1 MFSGIYYMRF
11 TIILLLLIL
20 TATLRSP
27 AQTDAIK
34 KISGLPTKE
43 IYNLMIDSK
52 GFLWI
57 AHDLGVSRYDG
68 VNFVSYASPEQTSL
82 SATDLLEDKQGRIW
96 FHNFTGQIFYIEN
109 DQVHLLKAYDFKAE
123 TAFPRI
129 VLLGNELAA
138 STEKGLFICNTINL
152 SCRYLKCAQPANR
165 GTSSLAVTK
174 NAVIGYGDGNWFLYR
189 TGQPLK
195 MVTLR
200 GSSTDYVRSNSST
213 ISSSGSGD
221 TAFLFSNPASV
232 LATVTLH
239 GDSLTLSAKKIIT
252 GDFINTVTT
261 DARNVWVNTIHKS
274 FLLSNTKQALN
285 GYDIT
290 AIVTDKEGNTWYSSL
305 KNGLMVKYRTL
316 QGSLNAINIFKDNDR
331 VNCIE
336 GPAPALVLGTQN
348 GNILVYDT
356 KKGNV
361 IKKIRLPGNHV
372 SVNYLYRLEG
382 SRYIVGTSVDT
393 YEVDIE
399 KGTNRLYPFIKS
411 LKEVDKTDQFIF
423 VASAKGLVAIPLK
436 PNTGRYADGRL
447 KEFTYQ
453 HDSGGNYFNYRMR
466 CRAVCY
472 DPANK
477 SIFVAFKD
485 GLYVIDDKGIR
496 PFLFNGTSVYS
507 MCLKYVNGEVIIGT
521 INNGLI
527 MTDGH
532 NLKHLTVSDGLASN
546 TVVKI
551 KNDGSR
557 IWLLSSGATSVLDA
571 RSFKIIPGIDL
582 SSLDETQVLDVAAI
596 GNNAYAATSDGFNV
610 FSITKS
616 AERFDLKNYLQT
628 VSINNHPVLFN
639 PPHRFPYFQNNIQF
653 NLTAPFYYHARD
665 IYFKYLLAGTNNPS
679 WRSTEPGGRSI
690 SFSELSPGKYK
701 FKAYA
706 VHPQFGITAAPVT
719 YEFSIAERWWQTWLF
734 KILFTLLITA
744 LISFVVASYLL
755 NRLRLQKSLYDQQL
769 ALQNERQR
777 ISSEMHDDVGAG
789 LSAIKLFL
797 NMAKNDKQ
805 RSNIDHISDLI
816 NEMSEK
822 INEIIWSTNTENDT
836 LESLVNHIEH
846 QSYKLFKHTD
856 VNFKVTVPLNMPD
869 YMIPGEKR
877 RNIYL
882 VTKELLHNSIK
893 HSKSL
898 VTGIELKI
906 EQDKLLII
914 IYDKGIGFDHINH
927 RSRGM
932 GLKNARAR
940 ILGLKGKMKMES
952 GDEGTTIWLEIPLK

>member
-1 MFSGIYYMRF
+1 MRF
-11 TIILLLLIL
+11 TGILSLFIL
-20 TATLRSP
+20 AAVLQSP
-27 AQTDAIK
+27 AQTDAVK

-43 IYNLMIDSK
+43 IYNLMIDTR

-96 FHNFTGQIFYIEN
+96 FHNFTGQIFYIEH
-109 DQVHLLKAYDFKAE
+109 DQVHLLRAYDFKGE

-129 VLLGNELAA
+129 GLLGNELVA
-138 STEKGLFICNTINL
+138 STEKGLFVCNTINL
-152 SCRYLKCAQPANR
+152 SCRYLRCTQAANR
-165 GTSSLAVTK
+165 GTSSIAVAN

-195 MVTLR
+195 MVPLQ
-200 GSSTDYVRSNSST
+200 GGPTDYVKSNVST
-213 ISSSGSGD
+213 ICSGTRD

-232 LATVTLH
+232 LATVTVH
-239 GDSLTLSAKKIIT
+239 GDSLILSKEKIYT
-252 GDFINTVTT
+252 GDFINTVTV
-261 DARNVWVNTIHKS
+261 DAHDVWVNTTYKS
-274 FLLSNTKQALN
+274 FLFNGTKRVLN

-290 AIVTDKEGNTWYSSL
+290 TIVTDKEGNTWYSSL

-316 QGSLNAINIFKDNDR
+316 QGSLNAINIFKDDDR

-336 GPAPALVLGTQN
+336 LNGTALVLGTRN
-348 GNILVYDT
+348 GNIVVYDAQKRGVVKT
-356 KKGNV
+356 
-361 IKKIRLPGNHV
+361 IRLPGNHI
-372 SVNYLYRLEG
+372 SVNYLYHLWG
-382 SRYIVGTSVDT
+382 GKYLAGTSVDT
-393 YEVDIE
+393 YEVDVGN
-399 KGTNRLYPFIKS
+399 GTTRLYPFIKS

-423 VASAKGLVAIPLK
+423 AASAKGLVAIPLK
-436 PNTGRYADGRL
+436 PNASHSVDRRF

-453 HDSGGNYFNYRMR
+453 HDNGGNYFNYRMR

-472 DPANK
+472 NTANK
-477 SIFVAFKD
+477 SIYVAFKD
-485 GLYVIDDKGIR
+485 GLYVIDDKGIK
-496 PFLFNGTSVYS
+496 PFLFNGANVYS

-527 MTDGH
+527 ITDGH
-532 NLKHLTVSDGLASN
+532 NLKHLATSDGLASN

-557 IWLLSSGATSVLDA
+557 IWLLSPGATTILDA

-582 SSLDETQVLDVAAI
+582 SSLDETQVFDVDTI
-596 GNNAYAATSDGFNV
+596 GNDAYAATADGFDG

-616 AERFDLKNYLQT
+616 TEKFGLKNYLQT
-628 VSINNHPVLFN
+628 VSINNHTVLART
-639 PPHRFPYFQNNIQF
+639 PHRFSYFQNNIQF
-653 NLTAPFYYHARD
+653 NLTVPFYYHARD
-665 IYFKYLLAGTNNPS
+665 IYFKYLLAGTRNPS
-679 WRSTEPGGRSI
+679 WRSTEPGERSI
-690 SFSELSPGKYK
+690 LFSELSPGKYK
-701 FKAYA
+701 LKAYA
-706 VHPQFGITAAPVT
+706 VHPQFAITATPVT
-719 YEFSIAERWWQTWLF
+719 YEFTIAEQWWQTWLF
-734 KILFTLLITA
+734 KILFTLFITA
-744 LISFVVASYLL
+744 LISFVIASYLL

-769 ALQNERQR
+769 TLQNERQR
-777 ISSEMHDDVGAG
+777 ISGEMHDDIGAG

-797 NMAKNDKQ
+797 NMAKHDKE
-805 RSNIDHISDLI
+805 RSNIDHIGDLI

-856 VNFKVTVPLNMPD
+856 VNFKVTVPLNIPN
-869 YMIPGEKR
+869 YMITGEKR
-877 RNIYL
+877 RNVYL

-893 HSKSL
+893 HSNSL

-906 EQDKLLII
+906 EQDKLLVTIH
-914 IYDKGIGFDHINH
+914 DKGIGFDHGNNK
-927 RSRGM
+927 SKGM
-932 GLKNARAR
+932 GLKNAKTR

-952 GDEGTTIWLEIPLK
+952 GDEGTTIWLEIPLT